1 MGPVVIVYKVT
12 DHIHL
17 VDPVTAQMAE
27 ISGERFWK
35 HPFRAYA
42 TQKSAG
48 EAILLDVEPVD
59 TGLPKS
65 ATETSMDV
73 ELDSSMMSMKSN
85 PAFFHRR
92 GFRKFA
98 KMDVELAR
106 NSEVGQSSSHIY
118 SHLGKLLKP
127 GDSVLAYDLRALT
140 GSGNI
145 PEKC

>member
-17 VDPVTAQMAE
+17 VDPATAQMAE

-48 EAILLDVEPVD
+48 EAILLDVEEVE
-59 TGLPKS
+59 TGLPKT

-73 ELDSSMMSMKSN
+73 EISDMSMRSN
-85 PAFFHRR
+85 PAFYHRR

-106 NSEVGQSSSHIY
+106 NAEVGVNSSHIY
-118 SHLGKLLKP
+118 SHLGKLLQP
-127 GDSVLAYDLRALT
+127 GDSVLCYDLRALT
-140 GSGNI
+140 GSGDI